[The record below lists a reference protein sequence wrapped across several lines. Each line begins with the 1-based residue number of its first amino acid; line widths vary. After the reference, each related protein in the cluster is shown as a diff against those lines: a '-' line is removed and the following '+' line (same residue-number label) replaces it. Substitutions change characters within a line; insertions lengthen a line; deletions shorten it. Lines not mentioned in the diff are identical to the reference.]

1 MNPFKILKRVSLINI
16 LKVTI
21 IAMGHPRFILPTFRA
36 TKECLNLSTDFYG
49 RSHFKN
55 GPANAFRHA
64 LWNYLIAK
72 RCFALKKNEKKVLN
86 WTKKITDWHE
96 NAFPNNELAR
106 NMDLHNNRVGRLFFM
121 DNFQKTEGEALE
133 LLKKMTA
140 HSLKI
145 DSSSSLDKLDDQLVH
160 ITENS

>member
-1 MNPFKILKRVSLINI
+1 MNPFKVLKRVSFKNI

-21 IAMGHPRFILPTFRA
+21 IGMGHPRFLLPTLRA
-36 TKECLNLSTDFYG
+36 TRECLKISNDLYG

-55 GPANAFRHA
+55 GPANAFRHV

-72 RCFALKKNEKKVLN
+72 RCFAFKKNEKKVLS

-106 NMDLHNNRVGRLFFM
+106 KMDLHNNKVGRLFFM
-121 DNFQKTEGEALE
+121 TNFQITEDEAIALFQN
-133 LLKKMTA
+133 MTA
-140 HSLKI
+140 NSLKI
-145 DSSSSLDKLDDQLVH
+145 DSSISLDKLDDQLVH
-160 ITENS
+160 ITEKS